1 MVRSPLR
8 ARYLDLPHRINTGS
22 GGPTSLF
29 NVYGALCPRE
39 KSVQGTPPS
48 ARLRM
53 SGVLQ
58 PLYTGKTV
66 PLHTLCTQVIYQ
78 GFRPFG
84 PVFETRKICHTYP
97 VTNLVLETHVK
108 Q

>member
-1 MVRSPLR
+1 VVRSPLT
-8 ARYLDLPHRINTGS
+8 ARYLALPQSINICSGVQPAYLMRTGRS
-22 GGPTSLF
+22 VPG
-29 NVYGALCPRE
+29 

-53 SGVLQ
+53 SGVLH
-58 PLYTGKTV
+58 LSCTGKTV
-66 PLHTLCTQVIYQ
+66 PLHALCTQVIYQ

-84 PVFETRKICHTYP
+84 PVFGIHKICHMYT